1 MESPRRRPGPVD
13 YPSFFRIRDGLTT
26 ARDMGANVV
35 RAHTVGV
42 SLGTPKTLAPS
53 LGTTNPAAFVTIDY
67 SVAQAK
73 RLGLRLGLRLVVPLT
88 DNWQWYFGC
97 AVRRPARPR
106 AEHARQRRPVLHRQ
120 PGAGGI
126 PGVCR
131 HTLPTH
137 VNPWTG
143 LTYAADPT
151 IMAWDL
157 GNELQGM
164 TTEWVQANATFVK
177 GLAPR
182 QLVAAGQGIGVS
194 SAVLA
199 AAAVDISDTHYYTRP
214 ASDGDRCR
222 GGDLRRQVFVAG
234 EFGSTGAAR
243 QDWGAVTG
251 DGRISGAL
259 YWSLFP
265 LADHYGYVRHDD
277 G

>member
-1 MESPRRRPGPVD
+1 MRRDGSRLTLGAATFRFAGANLFWTGPDENVGGVSPAQAGTVD

-73 RLGLRLGLRLVVPLT
+73 RLGLRLVVPLT

-164 TTEWVQANATFVK
+164 TTEWIQANATFVK

-199 AAAVDISDTHYYTRP
+199 AAAVDISDTHYYPPDPHRMETDAARVTSADRSSSQ
-214 ASDGDRCR
+214 ASSGRREPR
-222 GGDLRRQVFVAG
+222 GR
-234 EFGSTGAAR
+234 TGA
-243 QDWGAVTG
+243 
-251 DGRISGAL
+251 
-259 YWSLFP
+259 P
-265 LADHYGYVRHDD
+265 
-277 G
+277 